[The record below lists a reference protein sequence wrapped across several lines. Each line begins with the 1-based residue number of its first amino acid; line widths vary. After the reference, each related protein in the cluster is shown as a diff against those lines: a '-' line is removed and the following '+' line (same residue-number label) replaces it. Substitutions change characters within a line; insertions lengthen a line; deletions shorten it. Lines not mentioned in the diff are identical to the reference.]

1 MNILEDL
8 PHEIEYIEPSDYID
22 DFVFTDLYK
31 EFNKGMIYFLNKFI
45 DANEKEVFDCN
56 FHNSILNYE
65 FRKFIELIKDKSAN
79 ET

>member
-8 PHEIEYIEPSDYID
+8 PHEIEYIEPNKYID

-31 EFNKGMIYFLNKFI
+31 DFNKGMSEFLNKFI
-45 DANEKEVFDCN
+45 DENEKEVFEYN
-56 FHNSILNYE
+56 LNNHILKKE
-65 FRKFIELIKDKSAN
+65 LKKFIRLIRERSIK